1 MCWATLRTLQQ
12 VSMVGLDMADDMNS
26 EEEQQA
32 SSQLPVKRI
41 RSGVRRR
48 ILERLS
54 EGRATVTQISSST
67 NLRLPHTSV
76 ELKRLRK
83 EGLAFSDGETGT
95 RGACLALSA
104 RGWDMLRADEIARI
118 LDLTS
123 EPLPLGALG
132 RLVSVS
138 ENNLL
143 IAFVRRPNE
152 GPIAIPNRPLDVTRE
167 YSADD
172 VWTWIE
178 PRERKPRWM
187 NSETFLPTPPPSRE
201 IDTSNISSWG
211 TESQV
216 WGVQRFRLVDDSQTL
231 QLASGSWF
239 GQSEDL
245 QQVPLPKRVP
255 DDGQWRLGSIAVEGP
270 ILRMDT
276 PLLALG
282 LDRMSREVLLVAAS
296 PNAITLAPLRKM
308 GVPTRSIP
316 FGVLERWVEIAHPRL
331 HPNERMERL
340 RILNEV
346 LSESGESRNK
356 RKVDDTTW
364 RRFRKHWGTASWST
378 EPLMDG
384 DWIDT
389 GTLSNQAEKSLIE
402 WSLSQ
407 SDSNLVI
414 EVRPSSQ
421 AMFSTS
427 RLPEN
432 VRLIV
437 SNTWQNPP
445 LANRISPHPVLPSM
459 WSSLS
464 LLEGPTVP
472 VNLVPATS
480 TEALYDEVTWIPPS
494 RAEEVESTKQALGGQ
509 SEGSP
514 IPNMHPDESVDRLM
528 RAAVLSYP
536 LGDSEWANR
545 MEPHHPLIAWIAS
558 TSADRWSRW
567 ERIGTMLGADWI
579 GLMKSV
585 EIPNDALS
593 KAAIQAPP
601 EWHQIIVEEIR
612 GRIRVNPE
620 LAHNLR
626 QSSES
631 SSPEEATWV
640 AHILLS
646 EVAWLPSELQADLAS
661 WGIDRFLEGPF
672 ARCSAVISG
681 LDWLANQYPER
692 LLSESEDWRLN
703 ARSTGFSKPQD
714 HDLHLWAVLDDWY
727 ETGNRPHTSV
737 MILIVER
744 LPEEWWAPVA
754 EIILTAL
761 SDDSTGAYLL
771 SSKDIAWP
779 ALILRPVG
787 EIHHIPGDSS
797 TQHGGV
803 RRTLLARLERLTDS
817 NQWTDELPGA
827 RMIHDLANALRAGRD
842 FTTPAF
848 GLTHPMVGWLAIPI
862 HRWPPAEVIQTA
874 GGDARITARLSKMS
888 SGWHPELSR
897 ITTDY

>member
-1 MCWATLRTLQQ
+1 
-12 VSMVGLDMADDMNS
+12 MADDTNS
-26 EEEQQA
+26 EEEQQTPP
-32 SSQLPVKRI
+32 QLPVKRI

-48 ILERLS
+48 IMERLS
-54 EGRATVTQISSST
+54 EGRATVTQISSAT
-67 NLRLPHTSV
+67 DLRLPHTSA

-83 EGLAFSDGETGT
+83 EELVFSDGETGS

-104 RGWDMLRADEIARI
+104 RGWDTLRADEIARI

-123 EPLPLGALG
+123 EPPPQGALG

-143 IAFVRRPNE
+143 LAFVRRPDE

-167 YSADD
+167 YSTED

-187 NSETFLPTPPPSRE
+187 SSETFLPASPPPRE

-216 WGVQRFRLVDDSQTL
+216 WGVQRFRLVDDSQSL

-239 GQSEDL
+239 GQPEDL
-245 QQVPLPKRVP
+245 QQVALPERVP
-255 DDGQWRLGSIAVEGP
+255 TNGQWRLGSIAVEGP
-270 ILRMDT
+270 VLRMDT
-276 PLLALG
+276 PLLALD
-282 LDRMSREVLLVAAS
+282 LNRMSREALLVTAS
-296 PNAITLAPLRKM
+296 PNAVTLAPLRKID
-308 GVPTRSIP
+308 VPVRSIP
-316 FGVLERWVEIAHPRL
+316 LDVLERWVEIVHPRL
-331 HPNERMERL
+331 HPSERMERL
-340 RILNEV
+340 RILNEA
-346 LSESGESRNK
+346 LSESGGSRNK

-364 RRFRKHWGTASWST
+364 RRFRKHWGTSSWST
-378 EPLMDG
+378 ELLTEG

-389 GTLSNQAEKSLIE
+389 GSLSNQAEKSLIE

-407 SDSNLVI
+407 PDVNLVI
-414 EVRPSSQ
+414 EARSSSQ
-421 AMFSTS
+421 AMFSES

-437 SNTWQNPP
+437 ANNWQTPP

-464 LLEGPTVP
+464 LLEGPVIP

-494 RAEEVESTKQALGGQ
+494 RAEDVEISKQALGGQ

-514 IPNMHPDESVDRLM
+514 IPNLPPDESTDRLM

-536 LGDSEWANR
+536 LGNSEWANR

-558 TSADRWSRW
+558 TSADRWARW
-567 ERIGTMLGADWI
+567 ERIGSMLGTDWI
-579 GLMKSV
+579 GLMKSAD
-585 EIPNDALS
+585 IPNEALS

-601 EWHQIIVEEIR
+601 EWHQILVEEIR
-612 GRIRVNPE
+612 DRIRINPE

-631 SSPEEATWV
+631 STPEEATWV

-646 EVAWLPSELQADLAS
+646 EVAWLPSELQADLAT
-661 WGIDRFLEGPF
+661 WGIDRFLDAPF

-703 ARSTGFSKPQD
+703 ARSTGFSMPQD
-714 HDLHLWAVLDDWY
+714 HDLHLWAILDDWY
-727 ETGNRPHTSV
+727 ETDNRPHTSV
-737 MILIVER
+737 MSLIVER
-744 LPEEWWAPVA
+744 LPEEWWAPEA

-761 SDDSTGAYLL
+761 SDDSTGIPLL

-787 EIHHIPGDSS
+787 EIHRIPGDAS

-803 RRTLLARLERLTDS
+803 RRTLLARLERLTDNS
-817 NQWTDELPGA
+817 QWSDELAGS

-862 HRWPPAEVIQTA
+862 HRWPPLEVIRTTR
-874 GGDARITARLSKMS
+874 GDPRIAARLSKMA

-897 ITTDY
+897 TSMDY